1 MIELKTAKEIEEMKP
16 AGRFVGE
23 ILKELKAMTKVG
35 TNLLEIDE
43 YVHKKIV
50 DRKGA
55 ESCYVDYAP
64 DFGTGPFAHY
74 ICTSVNDAVL
84 HGIPFDYN
92 LKDGDLISLDLAISV
107 NGWVGDSAIS
117 FVVGNDPDPSDLKLI
132 KCTEEALAAGID
144 AARPGNRLG
153 DVSSTIGDIA
163 RSYGYPI
170 NLEFGGHGV
179 GHIMHGDPHVAN
191 DGKAGHGYR
200 LRPGLVIAMVPQDH
214 RRDLPGPQGRL
225 DAAFRGRVAWR
236 PQRAHDRHHRE
247 RSGHPDHPRLTG
259 NRSSIVHGL
268 YRAMPSPLWHVMMST
283 CWSGVFGGNMHAI

>member
-92 LKDGDLISLDLAISV
+92 LKDGDLVSLDLAISV

-132 KCTEEALAAGID
+132 KCTEEVQAGNREFSSALAQQK
-144 AARPGNRLG
+144 AALTEMHCPEADYFLEHMLPCY
-153 DVSSTIGDIA
+153 TQ
-163 RSYGYPI
+163 
-170 NLEFGGHGV
+170 NLDE
-179 GHIMHGDPHVAN
+179 
-191 DGKAGHGYR
+191 
-200 LRPGLVIAMVPQDH
+200 LT
-214 RRDLPGPQGRL
+214 
-225 DAAFRGRVAWR
+225 
-236 PQRAHDRHHRE
+236 RAETD
-247 RSGHPDHPRLTG
+247 
-259 NRSSIVHGL
+259 
-268 YRAMPSPLWHVMMST
+268 
-283 CWSGVFGGNMHAI
+283 

>member
-64 DFGTGPFAHY
+64 DSGTGPFAHY

-92 LKDGDLISLDLAISV
+92 LKDGDLVSLDLAISV

-200 LRPGLVIAMVPQDH
+200 LRPGLVIAIEPWFLKTTDEIYQDPKDGWTLRSEDGSRGAH
-214 RRDLPGPQGRL
+214 SEHTIAITENGPVILTTRD
-225 DAAFRGRVAWR
+225 
-236 PQRAHDRHHRE
+236 
-247 RSGHPDHPRLTG
+247 
-259 NRSSIVHGL
+259 
-268 YRAMPSPLWHVMMST
+268 
-283 CWSGVFGGNMHAI
+283 